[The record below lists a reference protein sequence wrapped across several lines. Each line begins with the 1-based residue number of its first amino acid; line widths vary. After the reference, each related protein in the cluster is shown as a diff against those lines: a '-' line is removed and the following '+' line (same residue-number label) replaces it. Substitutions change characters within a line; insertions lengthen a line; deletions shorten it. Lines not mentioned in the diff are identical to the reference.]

1 MTATKMSRAKMQR
14 RKEIFLFFVTENQ
27 GIRHSADNRKQNG
40 CVLSRHSGMPL
51 AGIHS
56 GAFLDSGRAWCHSG
70 MDRLSRCIHKAVEA
84 LGVRNGFAPDKG
96 KGLDFKAH

>member
-1 MTATKMSRAKMQR
+1 
-14 RKEIFLFFVTENQ
+14 VTENQ

-56 GAFLDSGRAWCHSG
+56 GAFVDSGRA
-70 MDRLSRCIHKAVEA
+70 
-84 LGVRNGFAPDKG
+84 
-96 KGLDFKAH
+96 